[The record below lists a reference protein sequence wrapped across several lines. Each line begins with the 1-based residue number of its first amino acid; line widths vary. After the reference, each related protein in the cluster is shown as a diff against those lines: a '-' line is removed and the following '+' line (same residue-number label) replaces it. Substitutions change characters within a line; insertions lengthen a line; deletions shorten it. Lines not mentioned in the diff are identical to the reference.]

1 MDYTVHAV
9 GKSRTQLRDFHS
21 LTHSTFLHQ
30 ISRPVLELIR
40 EIGEVKIEYQ
50 FKMLKIFTGNIFS

>member
-1 MDYTVHAV
+1 MSCMVHGVA
-9 GKSRTQLRDFHS
+9 KSWTRLRDFHS

>member
-21 LTHSTFLHQ
+21 LTQVFSKHLPLPSQ
-30 ISRPVLELIR
+30 IAKWQRIHLPVQE
-40 EIGEVKIEYQ
+40 
-50 FKMLKIFTGNIFS
+50 T